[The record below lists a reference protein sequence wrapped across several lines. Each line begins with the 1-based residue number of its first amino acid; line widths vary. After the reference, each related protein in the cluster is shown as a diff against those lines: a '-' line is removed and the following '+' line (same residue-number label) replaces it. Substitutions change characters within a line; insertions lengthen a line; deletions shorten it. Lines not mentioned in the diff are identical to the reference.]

1 MKEILQFD
9 SLEDAHKY
17 RDGKNQYNV
26 LFSTFIKLIEARK
39 SDFFSLL
46 YAVPKSQR
54 KSFKKLLVDNN
65 LVTIDDENLTSSY
78 IQFTCL
84 EEEEDGNGYIVTINH
99 DLCYANPTYNNSE
112 LHIYKEKL
120 VGERFSM
127 VERFID
133 IKRARGL

>member
-1 MKEILQFD
+1 MKELQFD

-17 RDGKNQYNV
+17 RDGKKQYIV
-26 LFSTFIKLIEARK
+26 SFSTFIKLIETRK

-54 KSFKKLLVDNN
+54 KSFRELLVNN
-65 LVTIDDENLTSSY
+65 KLVTIDEERLTSSY

-112 LHIYKEKL
+112 LRIYEEKL
-120 VGERFSM
+120 IGERFSM
-127 VERFID
+127 VERFTD
-133 IKRARGL
+133 VSRA